1 MYSSIV
7 ILRNSCSVV
16 KVYGY
21 TFTSLVP
28 FYKGGNF
35 VGKVFALLEDGDFIP
50 CSTVFQSYLDNGR
63 VII

>member
-7 ILRNSCSVV
+7 ILRNSCSVG

-21 TFTSLVP
+21 TFTSLMS

-35 VGKVFALLEDGDFIP
+35 VGKVFAVLEDGFIP